1 MINQLSG
8 ERPSVFERRK
18 AISELILL
26 CPLISRLKVEGATL
40 SFAATVLVTYVQRF
54 KIYFSYKFA
63 WMWWVIHTHK

>member
-40 SFAATVLVTYVQRF
+40 SFAATVLVTNSQGL
-54 KIYFSYKFA
+54 
-63 WMWWVIHTHK
+63 